1 MFAVPGW
8 SVSAEALKS
17 ETATTKADG
26 GSGGGGPS
34 GASKSRKRKRNNGP
48 GAESQHVT
56 ADNVADLYES
66 VVEGRNGP
74 AKGNLTGKKSQPGK
88 GKAGAGGEA
97 ASAKRIRKEE
107 EEEEEEQAKKKTK
120 NSTISVSASATT
132 TTPESQSSKKSKGK
146 KNKNKNKTSEGSSKE
161 QDNQTENK
169 DRERKEHHGKHKSAK
184 NEQEDEASAIDEEK
198 LDSKQPSKP
207 TSSSSSLSSSLKP
220 DSSAQSSLPQTA
232 AAPKL
237 TPLQASMREKLIS
250 ARFRHLN
257 ETLYTKPSTEAF
269 DLFQESPEMFNEYHD
284 GFRRQVKVWPE
295 NPLDSFLSDI
305 RSRAKVRPPLKGR
318 PGPPPSQRSKMAL
331 PRTAGTCTIADLGC
345 GDARLAASL
354 QKESS
359 KLRLD
364 IKSFDLQSPS
374 PLVTRAD
381 IANLPLGDGSVN
393 VAIFCLALMGTNWI
407 DFIEE
412 AYRILHWKGELWIA
426 EIKSRFGP
434 ARRNPVVEHSVGH
447 RKKNHAALPLT
458 KKMKAAQAVQADALH
473 GEDLAVEVDGLEDRR
488 RETDVTA
495 FIEALQKRGFV
506 LQGERA
512 EAVDLSNRM
521 FVKMHFI
528 KGASPTKG
536 KGVQAEGEGMQSQL
550 QKRKRAFA
558 PKWEGNGDDDKDDN
572 EASILKPCV
581 YKIR

>member
-8 SVSAEALKS
+8 SVPAEALKP
-17 ETATTKADG
+17 ETASGKAG
-26 GSGGGGPS
+26 GEA
-34 GASKSRKRKRNNGP
+34 GALSRSKKRKRNNGP
-48 GAESQHVT
+48 GGESQDVT
-56 ADNVADLYES
+56 AANVADLYES
-66 VVEGRNGP
+66 VVEGRGG
-74 AKGNLTGKKSQPGK
+74 AVKRGKVTGKKGQPEGNHP
-88 GKAGAGGEA
+88 GVVNGDA
-97 ASAKRIRKEE
+97 ASAKRMKKEE
-107 EEEEEEQAKKKTK
+107 
-120 NSTISVSASATT
+120 NSTLSAAL
-132 TTPESQSSKKSKGK
+132 TPETKKGK
-146 KNKNKNKTSEGSSKE
+146 KNKDKKNDNKGNNNNKGSEDLSKP
-161 QDNQTENK
+161 QDKDAENQDSK
-169 DRERKEHHGKHKSAK
+169 REKPHGKKGQK
-184 NEQEDEASAIDEEK
+184 NGAQASTPDE
-198 LDSKQPSKP
+198 SKQPSNA
-207 TSSSSSLSSSLKP
+207 TSSLKP
-220 DSSAQSSLPQTA
+220 DSAAQSSLPP
-232 AAPKL
+232 AAPPSKL

-257 ETLYTKPSTEAF
+257 ETLYTKPSAEAF
-269 DLFQESPEMFNEYHD
+269 DLFRDSPEMFDEYHD

-295 NPLDSFLSDI
+295 NPVDSFLSDI
-305 RSRAKVRPPLKGR
+305 RTRAKARQPPKGR
-318 PGPPPSQRSKMAL
+318 PGPPPSQRTKMAL
-331 PRTAGTCTIADLGC
+331 PRTTGTCTIADLGC

-374 PLVTRAD
+374 PLVTKAD
-381 IANLPLGDGSVN
+381 IANLPLEDGSVN

-434 ARRNPVVEHSVGH
+434 ARKTAVVEHSVGN
-447 RKKNHAALPLT
+447 RKKNNVALS
-458 KKMKAAQAVQADALH
+458 KKVKAAQAAQVDSLH
-473 GEDLAVEVDGLEDRR
+473 GEDLAVEVDGSEDRR

-521 FVKMHFI
+521 FVKMHFL

-536 KGVQAEGEGMQSQL
+536 KGVQADGDRTQAQSL
-550 QKRKRAFA
+550 KNKRAFA
-558 PKWEGNGDDDKDDN
+558 PKWDDKECEEKDDN